1 MPVLQ
6 SQLQIMISRKSQ
18 GCMQS
23 LPGEA
28 PRFKLGHNM
37 NPAGSFRW
45 ILLLMDS
52 AKNKQRFFPHF
63 TFEIPSKPMSWI
75 FKRLFISFCS
85 VSRRNFKRFVPGD
98 SVYKGTVQRCHRSS
112 HLDAVT
118 SCSAIIAAGHWIMN
132 CDLESL
138 FLRCTK
144 SENVVRT

>member
-1 MPVLQ
+1 MLPMPVLQ

-85 VSRRNFKRFVPGD
+85 VSRQKFQTLCSWGFCFPQRYCPTVPSQQPPGCCHFMFCNHCSRPLNHELWPGKFV
-98 SVYKGTVQRCHRSS
+98 STH
-112 HLDAVT
+112 
-118 SCSAIIAAGHWIMN
+118 
-132 CDLESL
+132 
-138 FLRCTK
+138 
-144 SENVVRT
+144 